1 MTGLDQTAQSL
12 AGIRLVLL
20 GRPAAMNF
28 QEFRREVTARGLK
41 LVSSSEEPA
50 DWIVIGEKSLFS
62 VEENELQKL
71 AEEIARKQRGPH
83 AEILWESE
91 FWRRLGLLEQSPGVR
106 SLYTPGL
113 IARLVNVPV
122 SVIRQWQRR
131 GLLVPTQTV
140 CRLAYF
146 DYQAVIRAKNLAEL
160 AKAGV
165 SVRRILGRWRDLAQQ
180 SPFLREA
187 MERWPLVVRWQ
198 QAFFRYGDKLVDPTG
213 QFHFDFSETI
223 AEGCLPGTGII
234 SLEKSLA
241 HSFATGGSS
250 RDELL
255 WIADVC
261 EETNRL
267 ADAIEVYRFILAT
280 GGPQAEVCFRL
291 ADVLYRAGDLSG
303 ARERYFMTLELDPE
317 YLEAYLNL
325 GSVLVELGDREL
337 AMAAYE
343 GALRLHPDFPD
354 AHFLLAQL
362 LEEMGRHQEAEKH
375 WQRFLDLVP
384 DGPWCELARSHLALK
399 KENQP
404 H

>member
-1 MTGLDQTAQSL
+1 MTRVDDTAQSF
-12 AGIRLVLL
+12 AGIRVVLL
-20 GRPAAMNF
+20 GRPAAMTF
-28 QEFRREVTARGLK
+28 REFRREVTARGLM
-41 LVSSSEEPA
+41 LASSSEEPA
-50 DWIVIGEKSLFS
+50 DWIVIGEQSLFS
-62 VEENELQKL
+62 VEEGELQKL
-71 AEEIARKQRGPH
+71 AEELAQKQSGRH

-91 FWRRLGLLEQSPGVR
+91 FWRRLGLVEQSPGVR
-106 SLYTPGL
+106 GLYTPGL
-113 IARLVNVPV
+113 IARLVDVPV
-122 SVIRQWQRR
+122 SVIRQWQRI

-165 SVRRILGRWRDLAQQ
+165 SVRRILGRWRNLAER

-187 MERWPLVVRWQ
+187 LQRWPLVVRWQ
-198 QAFFRYGDKLVDPTG
+198 QAFFRYGDRLVDPTG
-213 QFHFDFSETI
+213 QFHFDFFETD
-223 AEGCLPGTGII
+223 AVPGTGII

-241 HSFATGGSS
+241 HGFAAESWS
-250 RDELL
+250 REELL
-255 WIADVC
+255 SIAEVC

-267 ADAIEVYRFILAT
+267 ADAIEAYRLILAT

-291 ADVLYRAGDLSG
+291 ADLLYRAGDLSG

-337 AMAAYE
+337 ALAAYE
-343 GALRLHPDFPD
+343 GAIQLHPDFPD

-362 LEEMGRHQEAEKH
+362 LEEIGQHQEAAKH
-375 WQRFLDLVP
+375 WQRFLELVP
-384 DGPWCELARSHLALK
+384 DGPWCELARSHLLLK
-399 KENQP
+399 KEDQQV
-404 H
+404 